1 MKSILEKKKKQ
12 DLWPVNLGTQLR
24 EIRKNLGWTQSE
36 LAKRCG
42 VTLRTIQRIE
52 KGEVT
57 PSAYTLGR
65 LKQELGTDF
74 SELREEGITSSEF
87 SNFNLNQTMQGL
99 LSLLFSKTF
108 QKTAIILAGL
118 GTIGFGLSK
127 SDFLTTEPG
136 PSRMLSVETIN
147 CGSDSEC
154 DILFTVK
161 NPEGELLFEKIY
173 GGSSYDKAS
182 QVIQAP
188 DGGYLILGSTSSFGN
203 GNYDVFLVK
212 TDEKGL
218 TLWEKTYGGFFNE
231 YGEGLALTSSNKSVT
246 INGSQQVCT
255 TPNVSKSCVQERW
268 KFEVDLDGNPV
279 S

>member
-1 MKSILEKKKKQ
+1 M
-12 DLWPVNLGTQLR
+12 NLGTQLR
-24 EIRKNLGWTQSE
+24 EIRKRLGWTQSE
-36 LAKRCG
+36 LATKCG

-65 LKQELGTDF
+65 LKEELGTDF
-74 SELREEGITSSEF
+74 SELKDERATSRLI
-87 SNFNLNQTMQGL
+87 SNFRLNQTMLAL
-99 LSLLFSKTF
+99 LSLPLSKNF
-108 QKTAIILAGL
+108 QRTSLIFVAIGS
-118 GTIGFGLSK
+118 IGFVLSK
-127 SDFLTTEPG
+127 STFWTTYQDPT
-136 PSRMLSVETIN
+136 RIATVDTIN

-154 DILFTVK
+154 DILLTVK
-161 NPEGELLFEKIY
+161 NTEGELLLEKIY

-203 GNYDVFLVK
+203 GNYDIILIK

-218 TLWEKTYGGFFNE
+218 TIWEKTYGGFFNE
-231 YGEGLALTSSNKSVT
+231 YAEGLALTPSSKSVT
-246 INGSQQVCT
+246 ILGTQQLCT
-255 TPNVSKSCVQERW
+255 TPNVSESCIQERW
-268 KFEVDLDGNPV
+268 RFEVDLDGNFK